1 VAGHLRRMN
10 ETDETPDELV
20 RINGVSPSAQPARLL
35 LTPEEAAAVLSVGR
49 TKVYEL
55 IARGQLFSVRIGASR
70 RIPRVALETF
80 VSRLVQEGA
89 FDGGRREGR
98 SCL

>member
-1 VAGHLRRMN
+1 MN
-10 ETDETPDELV
+10 KSDETPDELV
-20 RINGVSPSAQPARLL
+20 RSSGVSPSAQPAKLL
-35 LTPEEAAAVLSVGR
+35 LTPEEAAAVLSVGG

-89 FDGGRREGR
+89 VEAGEREGR

>member
-1 VAGHLRRMN
+1 MAGDLRRMN
-10 ETDETPDELV
+10 ETDETPDELG
-20 RINGVSPSAQPARLL
+20 RSHRVSLLAQPAKLL
-35 LTPEEAAAVLSVGR
+35 PTPEEAAAVLSVGR

-80 VSRLVQEGA
+80 VSRLVQQGV
-89 FDGGRREGR
+89 FDGGGREGR